1 MAVFQSKYRELSF
14 YVNGAEYKF
23 ASGTFATDDSE
34 AIAVLEQ
41 ITDAQRVDTADTPKK
56 QPEEPQ
62 KDVEPA
68 GEAAKPAPKPRKAS
82 ASSAK

>member
-34 AIAVLEQ
+34 VIAVLEQ
-41 ITDAQRVDTADTPKK
+41 ITDAQRVDTEETPKK

-68 GEAAKPAPKPRKAS
+68 EVPEKPAPKPRAKT
-82 ASSAK
+82 SAK